1 MIKSKK
7 LSKQIMKIVKL
18 QLKQIKSYNM
28 KLKKLLWLKGGTYF
42 ESKDIKNLS
51 FDIRIDN
58 SLKKKQ
64 LFEFEHNTSFIK

>member
-28 KLKKLLWLKGGTYF
+28 KLKKLLWLKEVLYF
-42 ESKDIKNLS
+42 ESKI
-51 FDIRIDN
+51 
-58 SLKKKQ
+58 LK
-64 LFEFEHNTSFIK
+64 I